1 MYSSVFLNNSA
12 VVKIKIVLIRE
23 SKILIIIIIKV
34 LLLIIKHLFVFS
46 TYGETMY
53 LYSDLRLGPDPY
65 KANTN
70 PKPKHCFFVAFL

>member
-23 SKILIIIIIKV
+23 TKILIIIIIKV
-34 LLLIIKHLFVFS
+34 LLLIIKHLFVS